1 MEAYTKEQTTAKVTQ
16 NNKIG
21 VQQKLL
27 EDYETEKA
35 KLSRDNEE
43 NTTNRLKKTSEHGQI
58 LMTIDSLFIKVTGRG
73 KDLIAS
79 NPNKDRPPLKDFND
93 LVECEK
99 QADAQL
105 KIIMEFVQNFQEFQN
120 RLNKPEYSQFGQGLD
135 IDILLKSVHE
145 KFPEEEEEFQ
155 RYKK

>member
-1 MEAYTKEQTTAKVTQ
+1 MEERSKAEKVIEDLINDMEVYTKEQNTAKVTY

-21 VQQKLL
+21 VQQKNL
-27 EDYETEKA
+27 EDYETVKA

-58 LMTIDSLFIKVTGRG
+58 LMTIDSVFNKILLRS

-79 NPNKDRPPLKDFND
+79 NPNKDRPPLKDFNYSP
-93 LVECEK
+93 EIEK

-105 KIIMEFVQNFQEFQN
+105 EIIKEYVQNFMEFCN
-120 RLNKPEYSQFGQGLD
+120 RLNRPEDSL
-135 IDILLKSVHE
+135 
-145 KFPEEEEEFQ
+145 
-155 RYKK
+155 

>member
-1 MEAYTKEQTTAKVTQ
+1 MILSDSNSHLMEERSKAEKVIEDLINDMEVYTKEQNTAKVTY

-21 VQQKLL
+21 VQQKNL
-27 EDYETEKA
+27 EDYETVKA

-58 LMTIDSLFIKVTGRG
+58 LMTIDSVFNKILLRS

-79 NPNKDRPPLKDFND
+79 NPNKDSPPLKDFNYSP
-93 LVECEK
+93 EIEK

-105 KIIMEFVQNFQEFQN
+105 EIIKEYVQNFMEFCN
-120 RLNKPEYSQFGQGLD
+120 RLNRPEDSL
-135 IDILLKSVHE
+135 
-145 KFPEEEEEFQ
+145 
-155 RYKK
+155 